1 VQLVLRQRVS
11 NDSLLISTFSACT
24 HIRPFLQGG
33 AIVLWSNSGRSLRG
47 AESNGI
53 NGASDLR
60 TFSRRAGMADYRKTR
75 GATVIVVDSTILVFQ
90 SAQELLASEFPAINA
105 CLQLDVWMPGMSGIE
120 LCRSI
125 AASGRHLP
133 TILMSGFDDEH
144 TRQIMREVEPPACSS
159 NSLKNNWCV

>member
-1 VQLVLRQRVS
+1 VLRQRVS
-11 NDSLLISTFSACT
+11 NDSLLISSFSACT

-144 TRQIMREVEPPACSS
+144 TRQIMREVEPPACQAIR
-159 NSLKNNWCV
+159 